1 MKWRAG
7 SATTEGLERSVMVAV
22 SGWGAKE
29 DLVRAKEAGFDMHFT
44 KPVAPARVSDF
55 LNSLA

>member
-1 MKWRAG
+1 MA
-7 SATTEGLERSVMVAV
+7 AV

-29 DLVRAKEAGFDMHFT
+29 DLVRAKEAGFDIHFT

-55 LNSLA
+55 LGSLQ

>member
-1 MKWRAG
+1 MA
-7 SATTEGLERSVMVAV
+7 GLERCAIAAV

-29 DLVRAKEAGFDMHFT
+29 DLVRSKEAGFDMHFT

-55 LNSLA
+55 LDSLR